1 MLKLGPALRQ
11 VKQQIEIY
19 RLIIAYRSD
28 LMINDPMNW
37 RVADAPRIQARRYI
51 GNFHDCLIRTSQN
64 RTALVARAEL
74 LQDSRVAGICWLVYL
89 FLEITEE
96 DLSVEIDMLSTI

>member
-1 MLKLGPALRQ
+1 MLKLGPTLRQ
-11 VKQQIEIY
+11 AKQQIDIY

-64 RTALVARAEL
+64 RTAFVARAQL
-74 LQDSRVAGICWLVYL
+74 LQGSRVAGICRPVYL
-89 FLEITEE
+89 FLEITTEG
-96 DLSVEIDMLSTI
+96 LSAETIMLLIT